1 MYIIEITPLND
12 HACNAH
18 LDDWLTENAANYT
31 GFSIG
36 SVMRIYLTAAP
47 SPAEEQAIIDFY
59 NAVTEAD
66 CLDNYKEQKIL
77 EIQYRTDQMIDLG
90 YVHSGLVFP
99 LTREAEGDYTQDP
112 QTNILA
118 LFSTRSDLTYP
129 IDFNTING
137 LNVYSCP
144 DAATIE
150 AMYMTALATKK
161 SHLDSGTALNNLVR
175 AATTKAEVFAVTDLR

>member
-1 MYIIEITPLND
+1 
-12 HACNAH
+12 
-18 LDDWLTENAANYT
+18 
-31 GFSIG
+31 
-36 SVMRIYLTAAP
+36 
-47 SPAEEQAIIDFY
+47 
-59 NAVTEAD
+59 
-66 CLDNYKEQKIL
+66 
-77 EIQYRTDQMIDLG
+77 MIDLG

-118 LFSTRSDLTYP
+118 LFATRSDLTYP

-161 SHLDSGTALNNLVR
+161 SHLDSGTVLNNLVR